1 MYYLKMK
8 KINIGNLSIDEQL
21 FKFVNEEAIPGTDII
36 ADNFWSGFDKVLHE
50 LTPVNKDLI
59 KKR

>member
-1 MYYLKMK
+1 MYCLKMK

-36 ADNFWSGFDKVLHE
+36 SDNFWSGFDKVLH
-50 LTPVNKDLI
+50 
-59 KKR
+59 